1 MIINSSQLF
10 LGKETGFRFNS
21 LSSPG
26 QGMPGF
32 SGTHGNTVKKEKKR
46 VLN

>member
-1 MIINSSQLF
+1 MV
-10 LGKETGFRFNS
+10 NS

-32 SGTHGNTVKKEKKR
+32 SGTHGNTEKKTKDIIIR
-46 VLN
+46 KPLIHLIGEASLTA

>member
-1 MIINSSQLF
+1 MQDCSAAKNEVKIK
-10 LGKETGFRFNS
+10 KERFNS

-32 SGTHGNTVKKEKKR
+32 SGIQGNTGKKKDD
-46 VLN
+46 